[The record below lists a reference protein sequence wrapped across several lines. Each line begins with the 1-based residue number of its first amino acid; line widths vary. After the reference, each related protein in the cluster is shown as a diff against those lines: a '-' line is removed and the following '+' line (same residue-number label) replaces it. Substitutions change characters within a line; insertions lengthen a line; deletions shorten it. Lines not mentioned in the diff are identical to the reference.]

1 MVGRLKDIN
10 WTTGNNTETLRN
22 VSTSQG
28 LIQVIVR
35 DEVPFKVSRS
45 RSRSRARDNTQ
56 CPQVVGF
63 SSVPRL
69 EFAEFRSDETYI
81 TVRLG
86 PGPGSTVCSCW
97 CRCT

>member
-35 DEVPFKVSRS
+35 DEVPFKVTRI
-45 RSRSRARDNTQ
+45 RSRARGTTHNTH

-69 EFAEFRSDETYI
+69 EFAEFRSNETYI
-81 TVRLG
+81 TVRRG
-86 PGPGSTVCSCW
+86 GGRGTVCSWW

>member
-28 LIQVIVR
+28 LIQVIVK
-35 DEVPFKVSRS
+35 DEVPFKVS

-81 TVRLG
+81 TVRRGL
-86 PGPGSTVCSCW
+86 GSTVPVCSCW